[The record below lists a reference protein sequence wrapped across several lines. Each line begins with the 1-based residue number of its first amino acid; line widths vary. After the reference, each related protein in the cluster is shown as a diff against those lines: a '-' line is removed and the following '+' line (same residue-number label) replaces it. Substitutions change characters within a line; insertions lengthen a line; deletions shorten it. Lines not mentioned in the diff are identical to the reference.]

1 MPKHVYFRRGLV
13 NPGALRL
20 KCGMSDHP
28 EGGPERRA
36 ALTQDVADR
45 TGIDD
50 AMIEM
55 LVRTF
60 YGRVKEDPLLG
71 PIFLDAVE
79 DWDAHIETLCRFW
92 SSVTLMTG
100 RYSGRPMAV
109 HAPLDIERT
118 HFLRWLKLFEQTA
131 NEVCP
136 PEAAL
141 LFIDR
146 AGKIA
151 ESLRQGL
158 SLHRGRQ
165 I

>member
-1 MPKHVYFRRGLV
+1 
-13 NPGALRL
+13 
-20 KCGMSDHP
+20 MSELP

-36 ALTQDVADR
+36 ALTQAVADR

-50 AMIEM
+50 AMIER
-55 LVRTF
+55 LVRAF
-60 YGRVKEDPLLG
+60 YGRVRDDALLG

-79 DWDAHIETLCRFW
+79 DWEAHIETLCRFW

-100 RYSGRPMAV
+100 RYSGRPMAA
-109 HAPLDIERT
+109 HAPLPVERA
-118 HFLRWLKLFEQTA
+118 HFLRWLNLFGSTA
-131 NEVCP
+131 HEVCP
-136 PEAAL
+136 PAAAE
-141 LFIDR
+141 LFIER

-158 SLHRGRQ
+158 SVHRGRQ

>member
-1 MPKHVYFRRGLV
+1 
-13 NPGALRL
+13 
-20 KCGMSDHP
+20 MSELP

-36 ALTQDVADR
+36 ALTQEVADR

-50 AMIEM
+50 AMIER

-60 YGRVKEDPLLG
+60 YGRVKQDPLLA

-79 DWDAHIETLCRFW
+79 DWEAHIETLCRFW

-100 RYSGRPMAV
+100 RYNGRPMAA
-109 HAPLDIERT
+109 HAPLPVERA
-118 HFLRWLKLFEQTA
+118 HFLRWLKLFEGTA
-131 NEVCP
+131 HEVCP
-136 PEAAL
+136 PAAAE
-141 LFIDR
+141 LFIER
-146 AGKIA
+146 ARKIA

-158 SLHRGRQ
+158 SLHRGKQ

>member
-1 MPKHVYFRRGLV
+1 
-13 NPGALRL
+13 
-20 KCGMSDHP
+20 MSELP

-36 ALTQDVADR
+36 ALTQEVVDR
-45 TGIDD
+45 TGIDE
-50 AMIEM
+50 AMIQT

-60 YGRVKEDPLLG
+60 YGRVKADPLLG
-71 PIFLDAVE
+71 PIFLGAVE

-100 RYSGRPMAV
+100 RYSGRPMAA
-109 HAPLDIERT
+109 HAPLPIERV
-118 HFLRWLKLFEQTA
+118 HFQRWLALFEATA
-131 NEVCP
+131 HEICP
-136 PEAAL
+136 PAAAT

-146 AGKIA
+146 ASTIA
-151 ESLRQGL
+151 ESMRQGL

>member
-1 MPKHVYFRRGLV
+1 
-13 NPGALRL
+13 
-20 KCGMSDHP
+20 MSDHP

-50 AMIEM
+50 AMIER
-55 LVRTF
+55 LVRAF
-60 YGRVKEDPLLG
+60 YGRVRLDPLLG
-71 PIFLDAVE
+71 PIFENAVE
-79 DWDAHIETLCRFW
+79 DWEEHIATLCRFW

-100 RYSGRPMAV
+100 RYSGRPMAA
-109 HAPLDIERT
+109 HAPLPVERE
-118 HFLRWLKLFEQTA
+118 HFLRWLKLFDATA
-131 NEVCP
+131 REVCP
-136 PEAAL
+136 PEAAE

-158 SLHRGRQ
+158 SLHRGKQ

>member
-1 MPKHVYFRRGLV
+1 
-13 NPGALRL
+13 
-20 KCGMSDHP
+20 MSEHP

-36 ALTQDVADR
+36 ALTQEVADR

-50 AMIEM
+50 AMIET
-55 LVRTF
+55 LVRAF

-71 PIFLDAVE
+71 PIFLGAVE
-79 DWDAHIETLCRFW
+79 DWEAHIETLCRFW

-100 RYSGRPMAV
+100 RYSGRPMAA
-109 HAPLDIERT
+109 HAPLPVERE
-118 HFLRWLKLFEQTA
+118 HFLRWLRLFEATA
-131 NEVCP
+131 REVCP
-136 PEAAL
+136 PEAAD

-146 AGKIA
+146 ARKIA